1 MDTHPEERQPLPPYY
16 GAGPYPQQQPPP
28 APPYGQVPYA
38 QAPQPQPEQPLAGS
52 VRRAAGPLAVAGAA
66 LAKYGLPLVKF
77 AKFGPTAISMVV
89 SVVLMAGIFGPA
101 YGIGLVALIAVHESG
116 HLLFA
121 RAEGVRVGLPVFLG
135 PFGAVIG
142 LKQPP
147 KDARQEAVIAIG
159 GPLVGSLGAIAAL
172 LLAAAAP
179 EGGYAHN
186 LLLALAYVGFL
197 INLFNLVPLTPLDG
211 GRIASALSPW
221 ANVVGLGLLVLLILG
236 PVAAGFAFNPFLLL
250 ILVIGGI
257 STLQRF
263 RSRSARPEYERIAAS
278 TRMWIGVGYA
288 VLIAICAIGMA
299 ETHSALLSAQIA
311 TTIQ

>member
-1 MDTHPEERQPLPPYY
+1 MDTY
-16 GAGPYPQQQPPP
+16 PP
-28 APPYGQVPYA
+28 APGTPVTGEVIQAPPPPPYGPPPSQRPGA
-38 QAPQPQPEQPLAGS
+38 A
-52 VRRAAGPLAVAGAA
+52 RRAAGPAAVAGAA
-66 LAKYGLPLVKF
+66 VAKYGLPLVKL
-77 AKFGPTAISMVV
+77 AKFGPTAISMLV
-89 SVVLMAGIFGPA
+89 SVVLMAGLFGPA
-101 YGIGLVALIAVHESG
+101 YGIGLLVLIAVHESG

-172 LLAAAAP
+172 LLAVAAL
-179 EGGYAHN
+179 EGSYTHN

-197 INLFNLVPLTPLDG
+197 INLFNLIPFSPLDG

-221 ANVVGLGLLVLLILG
+221 ANVVGLGLIVLLILG
-236 PVAAGFAFNPFLLL
+236 PLAAGGMFNPFLLL
-250 ILVIGGI
+250 ILLIGGM
-257 STLQRF
+257 STVQRF
-263 RSRSARPEYERIAAS
+263 RRRAVHPEYERIPAS
-278 TRMWIGVGYA
+278 TRMWIGLGYA
-288 VLIAICAIGMA
+288 VLIAICAIGMT